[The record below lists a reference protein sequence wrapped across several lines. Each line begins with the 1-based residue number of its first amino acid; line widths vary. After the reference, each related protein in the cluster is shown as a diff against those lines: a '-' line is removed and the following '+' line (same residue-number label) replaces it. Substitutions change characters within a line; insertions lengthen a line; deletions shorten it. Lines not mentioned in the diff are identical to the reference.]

1 LFSSSTFEKP
11 NDFFYILII
20 SASIFIIDT
29 SVAYVADFLVDF
41 NTSSWG
47 ITLFVS
53 LSVIFTI
60 SLYALNRYIKNQTA
74 SIRAKSKAIRV
85 LHFSIRIIQYVL
97 LANILFVIV
106 QILTLGQYTTDSL
119 TFATF
124 VSNAISAVLLG
135 WFSYRFTLWFLGN
148 KKSIVMLLYALAFL
162 VLCFSESMTA
172 IGDTYLLTQ
181 KDNII
186 TVNSEVSFYDFEEGT
201 FFATYYNYYDYV
213 DITAF
218 MLMLGATAILL
229 YHYSKNIRGL
239 KLAII
244 IGLPLLSYISGY
256 LDTLNIYDTDTS
268 PDLFSYYIFQSLSTM
283 SAGILFAISFWFVVR
298 SMSDTAVR
306 NFMITTACGFILFYV
321 TNSASVT
328 VSPYPPFGLI
338 SLSFLPLATYL
349 ILVGIYSSAFSL
361 SQNISLRAS
370 IRNLASQNTN
380 LLHNLGISQMDLQ
393 IKNMVTKFKDRVLE
407 EERDMKEQTGI
418 NSNMEVSE
426 IEDYVKS
433 VIKEIVEHKQKR
445 KMTGD

>member
-1 LFSSSTFEKP
+1 
-11 NDFFYILII
+11 
-20 SASIFIIDT
+20 
-29 SVAYVADFLVDF
+29 
-41 NTSSWG
+41 
-47 ITLFVS
+47 
-53 LSVIFTI
+53 
-60 SLYALNRYIKNQTA
+60 
-74 SIRAKSKAIRV
+74 
-85 LHFSIRIIQYVL
+85 
-97 LANILFVIV
+97 
-106 QILTLGQYTTDSL
+106 
-119 TFATF
+119 
-124 VSNAISAVLLG
+124 
-135 WFSYRFTLWFLGN
+135 
-148 KKSIVMLLYALAFL
+148 MLLYALAFL

-181 KDNII
+181 KNNII
-186 TVNSEVSFYDFEEGT
+186 TANSEVSFYDFEEGT

-229 YHYSKNIRGL
+229 YHYSTNIRGI

-283 SAGILFAISFWFVVR
+283 SAGILFAISFLFVVR

-393 IKNMVTKFKDRVLE
+393 IKNMVAKFKDRVLE

-426 IEDYVKS
+426 IEDYVKN

-445 KMTGD
+445 KMIGD